1 MDLTTNVSVRLTD
14 GATGNVGDTAAVQ
27 VTASP
32 GSLSGLGL
40 IEIFLPDDLE
50 STVEFRLEQASDSWS
65 SDGAAVAC

>member
-1 MDLTTNVSVRLTD
+1 MDLTTNVSVQLTD
-14 GATGNVGDTAAVQ
+14 SPSGSFGETASVL

-50 STVEFRLEQASDSWS
+50 SSVEFRLEQDSDSWS
-65 SDGAAVAC
+65 SDGAPVSC